1 MNIQKTKQLMLRE
14 KEELLLK
21 YQVTEEYLLDRVRE
35 EDTAKREEL
44 VIVQDNIKELK
55 HIIDFL
61 KK

>member
-1 MNIQKTKQLMLRE
+1 MLRE